1 MQVKKWISPDN
12 YELIEYNEGD
22 TAALEAAI
30 NGCLKYRLD
39 KDYVGIL
46 VELLPAIKN
55 QDFEAVPE
63 VILGDVCRSIDKD
76 SRLWY
81 TRLYQKEPEAFSK
94 AMESC
99 LEAGKGK
106 DGNKDDKKS
115 ESVQAEDDVDKE
127 VVEANSMTS
136 EDVHGGN
143 EATRSILGSP
153 SAASA
158 GVCSNENQ
166 EDTDNSS
173 DNKDDK
179 KEEDKNHK
187 GGKNQKASIDLESL
201 LSALTPEEQNRA
213 KIIKAA
219 LNKLCQMVHGKNQK
233 GERHGWDAR
242 AIAKHFLCHQLN
254 RIPDDRARKGIA
266 DQVVVAIDCSG
277 SCWEFQ
283 REIKA
288 ALKAMSKECRI
299 VILDCSNG
307 FTEKRSRLVGME
319 DPYRNRERLEK
330 AFCINSRIVMHK
342 TITTPC
348 VDDAAKIAAN
358 SKLFVVLADYD
369 GYKSICETAI
379 ALDKDNPAKQLF
391 FIDLEERYEDP
402 VDHDWNCGYGTS
414 DWPAKAMD
422 HWWRL
427 FERDTDEEDQY

>member
-1 MQVKKWISPDN
+1 MTQVRNWVSPS
-12 YELIEYNEGD
+12 YFGLIPGEDSESLATAIEG
-22 TAALEAAI
+22 
-30 NGCLKYRLD
+30 CVKYKLD

-46 VELLPAIKN
+46 VEQAPLVK
-55 QDFEAVPE
+55 QFGVDAVPE
-63 VILGDVCRSIDKD
+63 IILVEILRSLNWDLGYSILLSDDEKGPFGEAL
-76 SRLWY
+76 SR
-81 TRLYQKEPEAFSK
+81 
-94 AMESC
+94 C
-99 LEAGKGK
+99 LERMADKGK
-106 DGNKDDKKS
+106 DENKDDKKS

-127 VVEANSMTS
+127 VVEASSMTS

-179 KEEDKNHK
+179 EEDKNHH

-201 LSALTPEEQNRA
+201 LTALTPEEQNRA

-283 REIKA
+283 REIRA

-299 VILDCSNG
+299 TILDCSNG
-307 FTEKRSRLVGME
+307 FAEEKSRLVGME
-319 DPYRNRERLEK
+319 DPYQNRERLEK
-330 AFCINSRIVMHK
+330 AFCINSRIKMHK
-342 TITTPC
+342 SITTPC

-369 GYKSICETAI
+369 GYKSICETAMTL
-379 ALDKDNPAKQLF
+379 AKDNPAKQLYF
-391 FIDLEERYEDP
+391 VDLEERYEDP
-402 VDHDWNCGYGTS
+402 ADHDWNCGYGTS